1 MRLAPLRTRVVV
13 VCRHESQHA
22 LDSEEEATASED
34 WHEYD
39 ELNGFCEVGG
49 ELHAVLCMM
58 HVDTPYPLDTE
69 VNEHMEYANLI
80 DNPERFTGYSGDAA
94 HRIWNSIYTENC
106 FE

>member
-1 MRLAPLRTRVVV
+1 
-13 VCRHESQHA
+13 
-22 LDSEEEATASED
+22 
-34 WHEYD
+34 
-39 ELNGFCEVGG
+39 
-49 ELHAVLCMM
+49 MM

-80 DNPERFTGYSGDAA
+80 DNPERYTGYSGDAA